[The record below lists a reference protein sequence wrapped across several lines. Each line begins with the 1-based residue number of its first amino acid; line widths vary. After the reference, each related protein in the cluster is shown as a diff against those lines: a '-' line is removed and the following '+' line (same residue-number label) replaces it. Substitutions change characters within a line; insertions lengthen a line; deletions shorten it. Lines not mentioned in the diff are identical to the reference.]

1 MNCSSSARNRGN
13 GKFAATSLPPPIL
26 PQPNNACFVKRSKG
40 GRREKRFRSGEQWTV
55 VSPEPGGSVLEQ
67 AGKFNVYKACELQLA
82 VGDQN
87 RVTSHL
93 GARVRSSCRFSFAA
107 RPSRPAPVASN
118 TPSSKDS
125 DCIDCSSLE
134 KTDTKNCLRC
144 GISDWLR
151 RLHIDEAE
159 SFRTR
164 LDDGRRD
171 PVCYS
176 AYFADIVSS
185 SRHQPTSSTK
195 DELAS
200 GA

>member
-1 MNCSSSARNRGN
+1 MIGYLKNRDRVDAAEPMLLAHQAALLPQRDMPINSSATVQTRSFLPP
-13 GKFAATSLPPPIL
+13 GKLSAATSLPPPIL
-26 PQPNNACFVKRSKG
+26 
-40 GRREKRFRSGEQWTV
+40 
-55 VSPEPGGSVLEQ
+55 
-67 AGKFNVYKACELQLA
+67 
-82 VGDQN
+82 
-87 RVTSHL
+87 HL

-125 DCIDCSSLE
+125 DCIDCSSPE

>member
-1 MNCSSSARNRGN
+1 MVRVNRRRIASVSAVPR
-13 GKFAATSLPPPIL
+13 
-26 PQPNNACFVKRSKG
+26 
-40 GRREKRFRSGEQWTV
+40 RFRSGEQWTV

-82 VGDQN
+82 VGDQI

-125 DCIDCSSLE
+125 DCIDCSSPE

-159 SFRTR
+159 SFRTP

-176 AYFADIVSS
+176 AYLQTL
-185 SRHQPTSSTK
+185 SRHPVTNQHLRQKMSWQ
-195 DELAS
+195 S